1 MNAYRMLAAA
11 ALVLLG
17 ALFLCLMAVFLMPG
31 EKWSGAAGEAGPLS
45 YSAWAVMA
53 AVVLLAGL
61 LSVLAVW
68 MVAKPAPCARPPE
81 RKSNANKR

>member
-1 MNAYRMLAAA
+1 MSAYRMLAAA

-31 EKWSGAAGEAGPLS
+31 ETWRGVAGEAGPCS

-68 MVAKPAPCARPPE
+68 MVAKPAPCAPPE
-81 RKSNANKR
+81 PKDNAKKW